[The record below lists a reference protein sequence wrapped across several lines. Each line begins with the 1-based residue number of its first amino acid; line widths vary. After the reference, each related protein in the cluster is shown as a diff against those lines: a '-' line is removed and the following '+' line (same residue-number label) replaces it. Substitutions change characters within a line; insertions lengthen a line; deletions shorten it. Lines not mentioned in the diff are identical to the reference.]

1 MSSFPHRGFRF
12 GVQVSKETSARGWA
26 ELARRAE
33 GAGYDVFTM
42 PDHFTDQLAPIP
54 ALMAAADATTKLR
67 IGALVFDNDYKHPVV
82 LAKELATMDLLSD
95 GRVEIGLGA
104 GWMMSDY
111 EEAGIPYDS
120 PKVRIDRFIEGVAVI
135 RGAMADGP
143 FSFSGDHYNITNY
156 NGQPKPVQKRPP
168 LLIGGGGKRVL
179 SYAAREAD
187 IIGIHGTMTAGV
199 VGPEAL
205 ATMTAESV
213 DEKVAIVAA
222 AGAHRLNDIE
232 MNIRTFFVK
241 VTDDRAKALEHAL
254 ACKRVVIEEFLN
266 GPEISLFGIS
276 DGRNV
281 LPMQPAQDFKRALD
295 GDQGPNTGGMG
306 AYSPL
311 PWAPSDIIEDTHKQ
325 VLAPMIA
332 EMAARGTPFV
342 GLLYAGLALTDHGTR
357 VIEFNARFGDPET
370 QVLIPLLKTPLA
382 TLLYNAATGN
392 LKGTTLDWNDDSA
405 VTVVLAA
412 EGYPAAPKSGGVITG
427 FSAIDDVQIYHAGTS
442 TTEQGVVASGGRV
455 LTVTGIGEDLTEA
468 RNRAYRAISQIRLSG
483 SFYRTDIAL
492 NASVAEKGN

>member
-1 MSSFPHRGFRF
+1 MKILLVGSGGREHAL
-12 GVQVSKETSARGWA
+12 GVGLQADPACTELHVAPGNPGIAQFAQCHPLVITDNQAIL
-26 ELARRAE
+26 ELAQ
-33 GAGYDVFTM
+33 
-42 PDHFTDQLAPIP
+42 QLHV
-54 ALMAAADATTKLR
+54 D
-67 IGALVFDNDYKHPVV
+67 LV
-82 LAKELATMDLLSD
+82 
-95 GRVEIGLGA
+95 
-104 GWMMSDY
+104 
-111 EEAGIPYDS
+111 
-120 PKVRIDRFIEGVAVI
+120 
-135 RGAMADGP
+135 
-143 FSFSGDHYNITNY
+143 
-156 NGQPKPVQKRPP
+156 
-168 LLIGGGGKRVL
+168 
-179 SYAAREAD
+179 
-187 IIGIHGTMTAGV
+187 V
-199 VGPEAL
+199 VGPEVPL
-205 ATMTAESV
+205 V
-213 DEKVAIVAA
+213 NGVADILRAAGIAVFGPSKAA
-222 AGAHRLNDIE
+222 AQLEGSKNFAKEVMRDAGVPTAHSFTCTTQQEIEIALDAFDAPYVVKDDGLAAGKGVVVTNDRQE
-232 MNIRTFFVK
+232 
-241 VTDDRAKALEHAL
+241 ALDHAL
-254 ACKRVVIEEFLN
+254 ACKRVVIEEYLD
-266 GPEISLFGIS
+266 GPEVSLFGIS
-276 DGRNV
+276 DGTIIV
-281 LPMQPAQDFKRALD
+281 PMQPAQDFKRALD

-392 LKGTTLDWNDDSA
+392 LKGATLDWNDDSA

-427 FSAIDDVQIYHAGTS
+427 FSSIDDVQIYHAGTS

-468 RNRAYRAISQIRLSG
+468 RNRAYRVISQIRLSG